1 MAKYRKKPV
10 AIEAYMWQTE
20 LGNNRLMNW
29 LSQNGVDIK
38 GWTFFDDYLLI
49 PTLEGEMKASPNDF
63 IIIGVAG
70 EVYPCKPDIF
80 EQTYEEVQ
88 L

>member
-1 MAKYRKKPV
+1 MKYRKKPV